1 MNPSKPGKDSPCA
14 AYPRCTTASNT
25 DHCLRPS
32 GPRSLPALGGNLS
45 TSRLRVTATFQILS
59 STAKPRLR
67 LKSSQPSAGKNCSH
81 IKKRLGLDYKTFG
94 ITTSSSWA
102 PALSNSVPWLANR
115 PLVYWERQTTL
126 LLAFGV
132 RAPNAEDGQ
141 LHTIISLITVAH
153 AAITTDRS
161 GLSQSQSA
169 RSWPG
174 IGSEPAMK
182 SNGVARQRR
191 HDQLHD
197 RSGRPSRPL
206 D

>member
-1 MNPSKPGKDSPCA
+1 MHNGIK
-14 AYPRCTTASNT
+14 Y
-25 DHCLRPS
+25 
-32 GPRSLPALGGNLS
+32 RSLLEAKWASFFTRIGWQFEYEPFEGNGYIPDFVIYGETPFAIEVKPAVSWKELQSHQEKTRAGL
-45 TSRLRVTATFQILS
+45 QDIWDHDILIVGAS
-59 STAKPRLR
+59 PVEFRSLAGE
-67 LKSSQPSAGKNCSH
+67 SA
-81 IKKRLGLDYKTFG
+81 IGL
-94 ITTSSSWA
+94 
-102 PALSNSVPWLANR
+102 L
-115 PLVYWERQTTL
+115 
-126 LLAFGV
+126 GV

-182 SNGVARQRR
+182 SNGAARQRR
-191 HDQLHD
+191 YGQLHD